1 MNFLLKYTIGLFV
14 MISGLNLHQENKKN
28 LTKKPNIIFI
38 LSDDHTTNAISAYGG
53 LYKDIA
59 PTPNI
64 DKIAQDGAILKNTF
78 ATNSICGPSRA
89 SILTG
94 TYNHI
99 NGYYKN
105 YKGGVF
111 DNTQWTFPQ
120 ELQKHGYNTAL
131 VGKWHL
137 ASDPV
142 GFDYYKY
149 HISRG
154 QQGFYWDPVYNDNGI
169 EKKETGYATNLTT
182 NFALDWLKSRPNN
195 EDPFCLLLQYKAPH
209 REWSPDKKYEKL
221 WGDKELPYPS
231 TFDDDYKTRE
241 KTAGN
246 TEMTMDYFCR
256 EDMKMIPPDSLNK
269 NQKRQWLSYGFK
281 RNEIVELDKNES
293 PEENK
298 KLRFQKYIKD
308 YLATIRSVDDNIGK
322 VMDYLKQS
330 NLEENTIIIY
340 ASDQGFFIGE
350 HGWFDKRFMY
360 EESIRMPF
368 VIKYPGK
375 IKPKT
380 INKDIIT
387 NIDFAPTILEM
398 AGVDIPASI
407 QGKSFFNNL
416 SKNKNK
422 DWRQSM
428 YYHYYEYPF
437 YHHVQPHYGIR
448 NERYKLIHFYYDID
462 VWELYDLKEDPNE
475 LNNLFYSDRHKDLTL
490 RLKQELYELKK
501 QYGNN
506 LSLND
511 MRKISDMDFGGLESN
526 KGKIIK
532 ENLN

>member
-1 MNFLLKYTIGLFV
+1 MNLLFKLFISLIVLTSIGV
-14 MISGLNLHQENKKN
+14 ENNFKPN
-28 LTKKPNIIFI
+28 SQNRPNIIFI

-53 LYKDIA
+53 IYKDIA
-59 PTPNI
+59 PAPNI
-64 DKIAQDGAILKNTF
+64 DRIANEGAILKNTF

-94 TYNHI
+94 TYSHV

-120 ELQKHGYNTAL
+120 ELQKSGYNTAL

-137 ASDPV
+137 ASEPV

-154 QQGFYWDPVYNDNGI
+154 QQGFYWDPIYNDNG
-169 EKKETGYATNLTT
+169 KEVKEIGYATNLTT
-182 NFALDWLKSRPNN
+182 DFALDWLDKRDSN
-195 EDPFCLLLQYKAPH
+195 EPFCLLLQYKAPH
-209 REWSPDKKYEKL
+209 REWSPDEKYTDL
-221 WGDKELPYPS
+221 WENEELPYPS
-231 TFDDDYKTRE
+231 TFNDDYSTRE
-241 KTAGN
+241 LTAGN
-246 TEMTMDYFCR
+246 TEMTMDFFCR
-256 EDMKMIPPDSLNK
+256 EDMKLTPPDSLNEK
-269 NQKRQWLSYGFK
+269 EKRKWLSFGFK
-281 RNEIVELDKNES
+281 RDEIVELDKNVT

-298 KLRFQKYIKD
+298 KLRFQTYIKD
-308 YLATIRSVDDNIGK
+308 YLATIKSVDDNIGR
-322 VMDYLKQS
+322 VLEYLKDS
-330 NLEENTIIIY
+330 DLEDNTIIIY

-368 VIKYPGK
+368 VIRYPGI
-375 IKPKT
+375 IKPET
-380 INKDIIT
+380 VNDDIIT

-398 AGVDIPASI
+398 ANVESPNSI
-407 QGKSFFNNL
+407 QGKSFFKNL
-416 SKNKNK
+416 VRKKSK

-462 VWELYDLKEDPNE
+462 VWELYDLKNDPNE
-475 LNNLFYSDRHKDLTL
+475 LNNIISSKEHKKLIHK
-490 RLKQELYELKK
+490 LKNELYELKK
-501 QYGNN
+501 LYKNN
-506 LSLND
+506 LSLEQ
-511 MRKISDMDFGGLESN
+511 MRDISKTDFGGLESN
-526 KGKIIK
+526 KKK
-532 ENLN
+532 S

>member
-1 MNFLLKYTIGLFV
+1 MKKQINFFILLIVFTSITNFIYCQKDD
-14 MISGLNLHQENKKN
+14 KKR
-28 LTKKPNIIFI
+28 PNIIFI

-64 DKIAQDGAILKNTF
+64 DRIADEGAILNNTF

-94 TYNHI
+94 TYSHI

-111 DNTQWTFPQ
+111 DNSQWTFPQ
-120 ELQKHGYNTAL
+120 ELQKSGYNTAL

-137 ASDPV
+137 ASEPV

-154 QQGFYWDPVYNDNGI
+154 QQGFYWDPIYNDNG
-169 EKKETGYATNLTT
+169 KEIKEIGYATNLTT
-182 NFALDWLKSRPNN
+182 NFALEWLDKRDSNK
-195 EDPFCLLLQYKAPH
+195 PFCLLLQYKAPH
-209 REWSPDKKYEKL
+209 RQWSPDIKYELL
-221 WGDKELPYPS
+221 WENEELPYPV
-231 TFDDDYKTRE
+231 TFDDDYSTRE
-241 KTAGN
+241 LTAGN
-246 TEMTMDYFCR
+246 TEMTMDFFSR
-256 EDMKMIPPDSLNK
+256 EDMKLIPPDSLNEK
-269 NQKRQWLSYGFK
+269 EKRKWLSFGFK
-281 RNEIVELDKNES
+281 RDETVVLDKKRNYDV
-293 PEENK
+293 NK
-298 KLRFQKYIKD
+298 KLRFQTYIKD
-308 YLATIRSVDDNIGK
+308 YLATIKSVDDNIGK
-322 VMDYLKQS
+322 VLEYLEQS
-330 NLEENTIIIY
+330 GLEDNTIIIY

-368 VIKYPGK
+368 VIKYPGI
-375 IKPKT
+375 IKPNT
-380 INKDIIT
+380 VNDDIIT

-398 AGVDIPASI
+398 ADVKYPNSV
-407 QGKSFFNNL
+407 QGKSFFKNL
-416 SKNKNK
+416 IKKRSN

-462 VWELYDLKEDPNE
+462 VWELYDLKNDPNE
-475 LNNLFYSDRHKDLTL
+475 LNNIISSKKHKKLINE
-490 RLKQELYELKK
+490 LKNELYELKK
-501 QYGNN
+501 LYK
-506 LSLND
+506 ND
-511 MRKISDMDFGGLESN
+511 LTLEQMRDISKTDFGGLESN
-526 KGKIIK
+526 KKK
-532 ENLN
+532 K

>member
-1 MNFLLKYTIGLFV
+1 MNLLFKLFISLIVLTSIGV
-14 MISGLNLHQENKKN
+14 ENNFKTN
-28 LTKKPNIIFI
+28 SQNRPNIIFI

-53 LYKDIA
+53 IYKDIA

-64 DKIAQDGAILKNTF
+64 DRIANEGAILKNTF

-94 TYNHI
+94 TYSHVNR
-99 NGYYKN
+99 YYKN

-120 ELQKHGYNTAL
+120 ELQKSGYNTAL

-149 HISRG
+149 HVSRG
-154 QQGFYWDPVYNDNGI
+154 QQGFYWDPIYNDNG
-169 EKKETGYATNLTT
+169 KEIKEVGYATNLTT
-182 NFALDWLKSRPNN
+182 DFALDWLDKRDSN
-195 EDPFCLLLQYKAPH
+195 EPFCLLLQYKAPH
-209 REWSPDKKYEKL
+209 REWSPDEKYTDL
-221 WGDKELPYPS
+221 WENEELPYPS
-231 TFDDDYKTRE
+231 TFNDDYSTRE
-241 KTAGN
+241 LTAGN
-246 TEMTMDYFCR
+246 TEMTMDFFCR
-256 EDMKMIPPDSLNK
+256 EDMKLTPPDSLNEK
-269 NQKRQWLSYGFK
+269 EKRKWLSFGFK
-281 RNEIVELDKNES
+281 RDEIVELDKNVT

-298 KLRFQKYIKD
+298 KLRFQTYIKD
-308 YLATIRSVDDNIGK
+308 YLATIKSVDDNIGRVLK
-322 VMDYLKQS
+322 YLKDS
-330 NLEENTIIIY
+330 GLEDNTIIIY

-368 VIKYPGK
+368 VIKYPGI

-380 INKDIIT
+380 INDDIIT

-398 AGVDIPASI
+398 ANVESPNSI
-407 QGKSFFNNL
+407 QGKSFFKNL
-416 SKNKNK
+416 VRKKSN

-462 VWELYDLKEDPNE
+462 VWELYDLKNDPNE
-475 LNNLFYSDRHKDLTL
+475 LNNIISSKEHKKLIHK
-490 RLKQELYELKK
+490 LKNELYELKK
-501 QYGNN
+501 LYKNN
-506 LSLND
+506 LSLEQ
-511 MRKISDMDFGGLESN
+511 MRDISKTDFGGLESN
-526 KGKIIK
+526 KKK
-532 ENLN
+532 S

>member
-1 MNFLLKYTIGLFV
+1 MNLLFKLC
-14 MISGLNLHQENKKN
+14 ISLIVLTSVGVENNSKPNSKN
-28 LTKKPNIIFI
+28 QPNIIFI

-53 LYKDIA
+53 IYKDIA

-64 DKIAQDGAILKNTF
+64 DRIANEGAILKNTF

-94 TYNHI
+94 TYSHV

-111 DNTQWTFPQ
+111 DNTKWTFPQ
-120 ELQKHGYNTAL
+120 ELQKSGYNTAL

-137 ASDPV
+137 ASEPV

-149 HISRG
+149 HVSRG
-154 QQGFYWDPVYNDNGI
+154 QQGFYWDPIYNDNG
-169 EKKETGYATNLTT
+169 KEVKEIGYATNLTT
-182 NFALDWLKSRPNN
+182 DFALDWLDKRDSN
-195 EDPFCLLLQYKAPH
+195 EPFCLLLQYKAPH
-209 REWSPDKKYEKL
+209 REWSPDEKYTDL
-221 WGDKELPYPS
+221 WENEELPYPS
-231 TFDDDYKTRE
+231 TFNDDYSTRE
-241 KTAGN
+241 LTAGN
-246 TEMTMDYFCR
+246 TEMTMDFFCR
-256 EDMKMIPPDSLNK
+256 EDMKLTPPDSLNEK
-269 NQKRQWLSYGFK
+269 EKRKWLSFGFK
-281 RNEIVELDKNES
+281 RDEIVELDKNLT

-298 KLRFQKYIKD
+298 KLRFQTYIKD
-308 YLATIRSVDDNIGK
+308 YLATIKSVDDNIGR
-322 VMDYLKQS
+322 VLEYLKDS
-330 NLEENTIIIY
+330 DLEDNTIIIY

-368 VIKYPGK
+368 VIKYPGV

-380 INKDIIT
+380 VNDDIIT

-398 AGVDIPASI
+398 ANVESPNSI
-407 QGKSFFNNL
+407 QGKSFFKNL
-416 SKNKNK
+416 VRKKSK

-462 VWELYDLKEDPNE
+462 VWELYDLKNDPNE
-475 LNNLFYSDRHKDLTL
+475 LNNIISSKEHKKLIHK
-490 RLKQELYELKK
+490 LKNELYELKK
-501 QYGNN
+501 LYKNN
-506 LSLND
+506 LSLEQ
-511 MRKISDMDFGGLESN
+511 MRDISKTDFGGLESN
-526 KGKIIK
+526 KKK
-532 ENLN
+532 S

>member
-1 MNFLLKYTIGLFV
+1 MNIFIKLFIGLL
-14 MISGLNLHQENKKN
+14 IITGTGILEKNEENLN
-28 LTKKPNIIFI
+28 KKPNIIFI

-64 DKIAQDGAILKNTF
+64 DKIANEGAILKNTF

-120 ELQKHGYNTAL
+120 ELQKEGYNTAL

-137 ASDPV
+137 ASQPV

-154 QQGFYWDPVYNDNGI
+154 QQGFYWDPVYNDNGV
-169 EKKETGYATNLTT
+169 EKKEAGYATNLTT
-182 NFALDWLKSRPNN
+182 DFALKWLKNRPNS
-195 EDPFCLLLQYKAPH
+195 EEPFCLLLQYKAPH
-209 REWSPDKKYEKL
+209 REWSPDKKYEEL
-221 WGDKELPYPS
+221 WDDLELPYPS
-231 TFDDDYKTRE
+231 TFNDDYQTRE
-241 KTAGN
+241 MTAGN

-256 EDMKMIPPDSLNK
+256 EDMKMTPPDSLN
-269 NQKRQWLSYGFK
+269 QKQANQWLSYGFK
-281 RNEIVELDKNES
+281 RDEIVQIDENVSDF
-293 PEENK
+293 ENK

-308 YLATIRSVDDNIGK
+308 YLATIKSVDDNIGR
-322 VMDYLKQS
+322 VMDYLKES
-330 NLEENTIIIY
+330 NLEDNTIIIY

-380 INKDIIT
+380 INEDIIT
-387 NIDFAPTILEM
+387 NIDFAPTILEI
-398 AGVDIPASI
+398 AGANIPSTV
-407 QGKSFFNNL
+407 QGKSFLNNL
-416 SKNKNK
+416 VKNEN
-422 DWRQSM
+422 DNWRQSM

-462 VWELYDLKEDPNE
+462 VWELYDLKKDPNE
-475 LNNLFYSDRHKDLTL
+475 LTNLYNSKKHQRLVTKLKD
-490 RLKQELYELKK
+490 ELYNLKK
-501 QYGNN
+501 EYKNN
-506 LSLND
+506 LSLSE
-511 MRKISDMDFGGLESN
+511 MRKISDIDFGGLESN
-526 KGKIIK
+526 KGKK
-532 ENLN
+532 